1 MVGSIAVGLGIHNII
16 FHFQYR
22 DVALL
27 GNQVGNP
34 VNIVCKRAD
43 NADSG
48 DIIYIFH
55 DVLDRKLPAVM
66 AHFFRDALRRFNARS
81 NMFNRIILMCLF
93 KFIIQYLKF
102 CPNFKQGG
110 VVQ

>member
-48 DIIYIFH
+48 DIIYIFP
-55 DVLDRKLPAVM
+55 LWRI
-66 AHFFRDALRRFNARS
+66 FFAMLCAD
-81 NMFNRIILMCLF
+81 LMREVICSIGL
-93 KFIIQYLKF
+93 Y
-102 CPNFKQGG
+102 
-110 VVQ
+110 